1 MAGGGALGQQFGD
14 PVAQVGDRQPRV
26 LQVHLQVLDLLG
38 QAQERRLL
46 PGERGF
52 LSCYYRPQGKESD
65 RR

>member
-14 PVAQVGDRQPRV
+14 PIAQVGDRQPRV

-52 LSCYYRPQGKESD
+52 LSCY
-65 RR
+65 